1 MFKFRFWVQ
10 LCANIILDKA
20 FFAVKARLG
29 SQMRAIRRKKQRRT
43 GQYLSQMCR
52 SVIFKHT
59 LNTLLVVQINFAGFI
74 NLLSQIR
81 YTI

>member
-29 SQMRAIRRKKQRRT
+29 SRMRAIRVISAISGQPAKSRKDQIPNDNLCFLLRACWEISLGEKP
-43 GQYLSQMCR
+43 
-52 SVIFKHT
+52 VIQK
-59 LNTLLVVQINFAGFI
+59 
-74 NLLSQIR
+74 
-81 YTI
+81 

>member
-29 SQMRAIRRKKQRRT
+29 SRMRAIRRKKQRRT
-43 GQYLSQMCR
+43 GQYFSQMCR

-59 LNTLLVVQINFAGFI
+59 LRKNK
-74 NLLSQIR
+74 
-81 YTI
+81 